1 MFSPRSVGDAE
12 RFERRKASAS
22 AAGTADEGLQ
32 TDRDEADAEVPCS
45 AAAAPGPAAA
55 VPGCGSP
62 LGGPRRRRP
71 CASGL
76 QHLGELPGRRGGGAP
91 PPRGQRQHR
100 GQRPPRPAVAA
111 RCALPGSAAALGN
124 SAALG
129 ALPRGSRC
137 FGPLLLRPHPQPALD
152 SGVWLPAVFFLKE
165 EVDGRTSRSM
175 YLLLLLTGFL
185 LMVKQ
190 LLSFLGKD

>member
-91 PPRGQRQHR
+91 PPG
-100 GQRPPRPAVAA
+100 GSASTADSARPAPPSPLAV
-111 RCALPGSAAALGN
+111 RCRGRWRPLETPLPSA
-124 SAALG
+124 
-129 ALPRGSRC
+129 PCRGVVGVSGRC
-137 FGPLLLRPHPQPALD
+137 CSDLTRNPLWTRGFGCLR
-152 SGVWLPAVFFLKE
+152 FF
-165 EVDGRTSRSM
+165 S
-175 YLLLLLTGFL
+175 
-185 LMVKQ
+185 
-190 LLSFLGKD
+190 

>member
-1 MFSPRSVGDAE
+1 M
-12 RFERRKASAS
+12 
-22 AAGTADEGLQ
+22 
-32 TDRDEADAEVPCS
+32 
-45 AAAAPGPAAA
+45 AP
-55 VPGCGSP
+55 
-62 LGGPRRRRP
+62 
-71 CASGL
+71 
-76 QHLGELPGRRGGGAP
+76 P

>member
-91 PPRGQRQHR
+91 PPGAAPAPRTAPA
-100 GQRPPRPAVAA
+100 PPRRRRSLCAAGVGGGPWKLRCPRRPAA
-111 RCALPGSAAALGN
+111 G
-124 SAALG
+124 
-129 ALPRGSRC
+129 
-137 FGPLLLRPHPQPALD
+137 
-152 SGVWLPAVFFLKE
+152 
-165 EVDGRTSRSM
+165 
-175 YLLLLLTGFL
+175 
-185 LMVKQ
+185 
-190 LLSFLGKD
+190 

>member
-1 MFSPRSVGDAE
+1 MRALRGQRTRACRRTGTRLTLRCPAPRLPRRAQPPRS
-12 RFERRKASAS
+12 R
-22 AAGTADEGLQ
+22 
-32 TDRDEADAEVPCS
+32 
-45 AAAAPGPAAA
+45 AAAPPWAAPGGAAPAPAACSTWESCRDGGA
-55 VPGCGSP
+55 V
-62 LGGPRRRRP
+62 
-71 CASGL
+71 
-76 QHLGELPGRRGGGAP
+76 AP

-152 SGVWLPAVFFLKE
+152 SGVWLPAFFFLKE